1 MTNTGVDTQDLYVLN
16 STATSYAYDGVL
28 YPFQLR
34 QESIRVKGEADVRL
48 TVRSTQHHGAVVS
61 DCSELVGE
69 RIASSGIALA
79 LRWVSTDPTIHDTTF
94 SAFYGLQRAFDWE
107 TFRAALSKWTAP
119 SQNVVFAQAPDRRSE
134 GRGGSSGDGAPGG
147 ALGYQMP
154 GHVPLRNRS
163 TALTVN
169 NTGAWPVPGD
179 SSAFAWLAQPW
190 DYNALPRALNP
201 GKGYIVTAN
210 NPPLPQA
217 WPHFLSADWDCGG
230 EGYRAARITELV
242 QRDAS
247 GAAGEAQG
255 GGGGEGGGGHTPD
268 SIARVQTD
276 YRSLFAEALCS
287 ALSIC
292 LRTAEATPAGAALA
306 ARLAAWDKV
315 MGVGSTEATL
325 FADVWARLGVLGAA
339 EGGGGGVW
347 RDPQFLL
354 AALGS
359 DGAAGGSDPACAAAG
374 HATCAAA
381 AAAALDATAAAFGL
395 QEGRQPVP
403 RWGVDVHLARAEHE
417 VLHGSALGCLADRQ
431 VGHGGDAY
439 TVNVGGFELEDAA
452 RVQSHGPSVRHV
464 MVLGES
470 EDASKWVQPM
480 GQEGDLLSAQYDNLL
495 ERWAAGAYMPMAW
508 DFVEKEALV
517 LAP

>member
-16 STATSYAYDGVL
+16 ATATSYAYDGVL

-34 QESIRVKGEADVRL
+34 QETIRVKGDADVPL
-48 TVRSTQHHGAVVS
+48 TVRSTLHHGAVVS

-69 RIASSGIALA
+69 RIARSGVALA
-79 LRWVSTDPTIHDTTF
+79 LRWVSTDPTIKDTTF
-94 SAFYGLQRAFDWE
+94 AAFYGLQRASDWK
-107 TFRAALSKWTAP
+107 TFRAALAKWTAP
-119 SQNVVFAQAPDRRSE
+119 SQNVVFAQAPGRRSD
-134 GRGGSSGDGAPGG
+134 GSGGSSGDGG
-147 ALGYQMP
+147 AIGYQMP
-154 GHVPLRNRS
+154 GHVPLRDRS
-163 TALTVN
+163 TPLTLN

-179 SSAFAWLAQPW
+179 SSAFAWQAQPW
-190 DYNALPRALNP
+190 DFNALPRALNP
-201 GKGYIVTAN
+201 RKEYIVTAN
-210 NPPLPQA
+210 NPPMPQD

-242 QRDAS
+242 QRDA
-247 GAAGEAQG
+247 GAGGAGKAAGQE
-255 GGGGEGGGGHTPD
+255 GGGHTPD
-268 SIARVQTD
+268 SISRVQTD

-287 ALSIC
+287 ALVDC
-292 LRTAEATPAGAALA
+292 LRTAAATPAGAALA
-306 ARLAAWDKV
+306 ARLDAWDKL
-315 MGVGSTEATL
+315 MAVGSTEATL
-325 FADVWARLGVLGAA
+325 FADVWARLGVLGAG

-347 RDPQFLL
+347 RDPQFRL
-354 AALGS
+354 AALRS
-359 DGAAGGSDPACAAAG
+359 DGAGGCSDPACAAAG

-395 QEGRQPVP
+395 AEGRKAVP

-439 TVNVGGFELEDAA
+439 TVNVGGFDLEDAA

-495 ERWAAGAYMPMAW
+495 ERWAAGAYIPMAW